1 MFQAT
6 AESTGE
12 GQEASWMNTG
22 GWKVEI
28 AKKQRT
34 KKVSDEKVKGEE
46 SEVRRTFDDPE
57 RYLEGR
63 LVESGGSIPVV

>member
-1 MFQAT
+1 
-6 AESTGE
+6 
-12 GQEASWMNTG
+12 MNTG
-22 GWKVEI
+22 GWKVEM

-34 KKVSDEKVKGEE
+34 KKVSDGKVKGEE

-63 LVESGGSIPVV
+63 LVESGGSVPVV